1 MLGSKIKLKTGS
13 SIGSGVS
20 AGSLK
25 TASAISA
32 SLQTVTDTAGNNSAL
47 QISSAAV
54 GFAPAGSSAG
64 SINANGLIV
73 GSGTVTQNAALTVKG
88 FGSNIL
94 SLRNSANV
102 EVIQVNSTGAL
113 LVNSSIQT
121 LATIFAAALGPGGGN
136 TFIFADSSNQIRLGQ
151 TTFNTLNFG
160 SVAVGNPAL
169 VVNGSG
175 LDLKTGT
182 GSALSAFSASQFTS
196 SNLSAGTLTTARPV
210 KFGDRAT
217 ISEAAF
223 IALGLSR
230 QIAIEHNGV
239 VYYIPCSLTVIP

>member
-13 SIGSGVS
+13 AIGPVS

-47 QISSAAV
+47 QLSSAAV
-54 GFAPAGSSAG
+54 N
-64 SINANGLIV
+64 I
-73 GSGTVTQNAALTVKG
+73 GSGTITNNGTLTIKG
-88 FGSNIL
+88 AGSNIL
-94 SLRNSANV
+94 SLRNSSNV
-102 EVIQVNSTGAL
+102 EIATLSNSGIFTCNTSITTNEIYLQGGFQAIYNNTGRIL
-113 LVNSSIQT
+113 LSNSSFNNFDILQFG
-121 LATIFAAALGPGGGN
+121 ATDA
-136 TFIFADSSNQIRLGQ
+136 TK
-151 TTFNTLNFG
+151 
-160 SVAVGNPAL
+160 PAL
-169 VVNGSG
+169 FVNGAN
-175 LDLKTGT
+175 LECKLANK
-182 GSALSAFSASQFTS
+182 SALTAFSASQFTS

-217 ISEAAF
+217 ITEAGF